1 MSVSKDNALVLLSGG
16 QDSTTCLYWAIDHL
30 DDLDFDHFFLQPLD
44 DADLE
49 ANTRAAVNFCLRH
62 PQWQLSLQ
70 THKILCID

>member
-1 MSVSKDNALVLLSGG
+1 MLVSKDDALALLSDG
-16 QDSTTCLYWAIDHL
+16 QASTTCLYWAIDHF

-49 ANTRAAVNFCLRH
+49 AHTRAAVKLCLRH

-70 THKILCID
+70 THKILGI